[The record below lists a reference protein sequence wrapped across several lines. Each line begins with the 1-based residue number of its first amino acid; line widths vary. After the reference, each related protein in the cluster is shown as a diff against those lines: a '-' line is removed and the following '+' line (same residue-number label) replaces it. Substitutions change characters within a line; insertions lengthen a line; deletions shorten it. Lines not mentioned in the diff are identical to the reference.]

1 MTRPPNLHAV
11 RAATIDGA
19 ELLTRLH
26 GALTTYVAFPSAEAA
41 DAATLYVAAS
51 HAQPAWEHASRLV
64 IKSPLKRCGK
74 SRLQEVIAETCH
86 RPLRTANC
94 STAALVRSIGGD
106 DPPTILL
113 DEADSVFGGRK
124 AAKDG
129 VAEDLRGFINA
140 GHSRGAPYLRWDM
153 MARQLEECPTF
164 GMAVLAGIGDLPDTI
179 EDRAI
184 VISMRR
190 RGNGEHVA
198 SFRRRSIPALHELRE
213 HLNAWVREHL
223 TVLRDAEPDLPVEDR
238 AADVWEPLVS
248 IADLAGDDWPNR
260 ARRSCTVLAGVA
272 DSEADSAGERLLSDL
287 YQVWGDEDCLF
298 TNSLLERLHKLD
310 ESPWGDWYGKPLAAR
325 GLATLLRP
333 YGVKSRNVRGDE
345 SHQAKGYLR
354 ADLSDAWGRYV
365 PAVPP
370 SQDDET
376 AGQGWDGTGT
386 DSRTAIRPRPDQD
399 EHTRWDAG
407 TDGTDTRP
415 DLFDAA
421 RSVPASAPATPTPC
435 RVCGV
440 EMTPEQ
446 AGRYDRCASC
456 WADLLAAQPVEATE
470 TP

>member
-1 MTRPPNLHAV
+1 MAPDLHAV
-11 RAATIDGA
+11 KPRTVDGD
-19 ELLTRLH
+19 ELLTTLRD
-26 GALTTYVAFPSAEAA
+26 ALTRYVAFPSAEAA

-153 MARQLEECPTF
+153 TARQLEECPTF

-179 EDRAI
+179 EDRAV

-248 IADLAGDDWPNR
+248 IADLAGGDWPGR
-260 ARRSCTVLAGVA
+260 ARRACLALTGESDA
-272 DSEADSAGERLLSDL
+272 DADSAGERLLSDM
-287 YQVWGDEDCLF
+287 YQVWGDEDHLF
-298 TNSLLERLHKLD
+298 TTLMLERLHKLD
-310 ESPWGDWYGKPLAAR
+310 ESPWGDWYGKPLQPVAWRPCSVPTGSSRETCAATSPIRPR
-325 GLATLLRP
+325 GISELTCPTRGGVTSQPSRRP
-333 YGVKSRNVRGDE
+333 KTTKPLVRAGT
-345 SHQAKGYLR
+345 AL
-354 ADLSDAWGRYV
+354 GRI
-365 PAVPP
+365 AVPP
-370 SQDDET
+370 SVPALT
-376 AGQGWDGTGT
+376 RTNTPVGTPG
-386 DSRTAIRPRPDQD
+386 RTGRIPGL
-399 EHTRWDAG
+399 TCS
-407 TDGTDTRP
+407 TRP
-415 DLFDAA
+415 GPYRPAHPRRPLRAGFAA
-421 RSVPASAPATPTPC
+421 SR
-435 RVCGV
+435 
-440 EMTPEQ
+440 
-446 AGRYDRCASC
+446 
-456 WADLLAAQPVEATE
+456 
-470 TP
+470 